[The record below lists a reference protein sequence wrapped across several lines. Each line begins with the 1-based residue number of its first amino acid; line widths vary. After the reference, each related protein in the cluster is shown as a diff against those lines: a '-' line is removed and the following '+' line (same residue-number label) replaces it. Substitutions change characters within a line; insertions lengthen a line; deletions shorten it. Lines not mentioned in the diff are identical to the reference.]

1 MKINI
6 HGPTNQKPHLF
17 SSCRLELR
25 ACVSF
30 CSFENYSWSKCNGDA
45 DMMRG
50 GAYGLR
56 DTARLNL
63 GPASY

>member
-6 HGPTNQKPHLF
+6 HDPANQKPHLF
-17 SSCRLELR
+17 SSCSHGLC

-30 CSFENYSWSKCNGDA
+30 CSFENYSWSTCNGDA

-50 GAYGLR
+50 EAYGR
-56 DTARLNL
+56 CDTARLSL
-63 GPASY
+63 GPTSY